1 MTRRA
6 DHMAQICVVGSIN
19 ADLAVRVSRHPL
31 PGETLLGTGAL
42 ITAGGK
48 GANQAVAAANLGA
61 QVSMVGAVGRDAN
74 AQPALEYLKRA
85 GVDLQFVHEV
95 EAPTGLALITVSED
109 AENTIVVVPGANSTV
124 DEQQVRKAKSV
135 IAGADIVVLQGEI
148 PASGFVEAVRLAT
161 GKVMVNLAPV
171 IDVPTD
177 VLLHA
182 DPLVAN
188 EHEAGLILG
197 LYGVDVTAA
206 ASNAAASN
214 AANAAESSE
223 EDMAVA
229 LRKVGFANVVITRGS
244 RGAVV
249 ATDDGV
255 TPILPATV
263 TAVDS
268 TGAGDAFVGALAAE
282 LVQGSSL
289 VSAAQHAAR
298 VGAFATTRQG
308 AQTSYP
314 TPADE
319 LPEVAHA

>member
-206 ASNAAASN
+206 ASNAASAV
-214 AANAAESSE
+214 ASSE

-229 LRKVGFANVVITRGS
+229 LREVGFANVVITRGS

-249 ATDDGV
+249 ATADGV

-289 VSAAQHAAR
+289 VRAAQHAAR
-298 VGAFATTRQG
+298 VGAFAATRQG

-319 LPEVAHA
+319 LPAVAHA

>member
-1 MTRRA
+1 
-6 DHMAQICVVGSIN
+6 MAQICVVGSIN

-161 GKVMVNLAPV
+161 GRVMVNLAPV

-197 LYGVDVTAA
+197 LYGVGVTAA
-206 ASNAAASN
+206 ASSAAA
-214 AANAAESSE
+214 SSE

-229 LRKVGFANVVITRGS
+229 LREVGFANVVITRGS

-249 ATDDGV
+249 ATADGV

-319 LPEVAHA
+319 LPEVAHT

>member
-197 LYGVDVTAA
+197 LYGVDITAA
-206 ASNAAASN
+206 AS
-214 AANAAESSE
+214 NAAESSE

-249 ATDDGV
+249 ATADGV

-289 VSAAQHAAR
+289 VSAAQHSAR

-319 LPEVAHA
+319 LPEVAHT

>member
-85 GVDLQFVHEV
+85 GVDLQFVHKV

-135 IAGADIVVLQGEI
+135 IAGAEIVVLQGEI

-161 GKVMVNLAPV
+161 GRVMVNLAPV

-206 ASNAAASN
+206 ASNAAASS
-214 AANAAESSE
+214 AAASIE

-229 LRKVGFANVVITRGS
+229 LREVGFANVVITRGS

-249 ATDDGV
+249 ATAHGV

-289 VSAAQHAAR
+289 VRAAQHAAR
-298 VGAFATTRQG
+298 VGAFAATRQG

-319 LPEVAHA
+319 LPEVAHT

>member
-1 MTRRA
+1 M
-6 DHMAQICVVGSIN
+6 
-19 ADLAVRVSRHPL
+19 
-31 PGETLLGTGAL
+31 
-42 ITAGGK
+42 
-48 GANQAVAAANLGA
+48 
-61 QVSMVGAVGRDAN
+61 
-74 AQPALEYLKRA
+74 
-85 GVDLQFVHEV
+85 
-95 EAPTGLALITVSED
+95 
-109 AENTIVVVPGANSTV
+109 
-124 DEQQVRKAKSV
+124 
-135 IAGADIVVLQGEI
+135 VLQGEI

-161 GKVMVNLAPV
+161 GRVMVNLAPV

-197 LYGVDVTAA
+197 LYGVDITAA
-206 ASNAAASN
+206 ASNAAN
-214 AANAAESSE
+214 SSE

-229 LRKVGFANVVITRGS
+229 LREVGFANVVITRGS

-249 ATDDGV
+249 ATAGGV

-298 VGAFATTRQG
+298 VGAFAATRQG
-308 AQTSYP
+308 AQTSCP

>member
-6 DHMAQICVVGSIN
+6 DHMTQICVVGSIN

-31 PGETLLGTGAL
+31 PGETLLGTGAV

-74 AQPALEYLKRA
+74 AQPALEYIKRA

-161 GKVMVNLAPV
+161 GRVMVNLAPV

-206 ASNAAASN
+206 ASNAAAS
-214 AANAAESSE
+214 SE

-229 LRKVGFANVVITRGS
+229 LREVGFANVVITRGS

-249 ATDDGV
+249 ATAHGV

-298 VGAFATTRQG
+298 VGAFAATRQG

-319 LPEVAHA
+319 LPEVALA

>member
-1 MTRRA
+1 
-6 DHMAQICVVGSIN
+6 MAQICVVGSIN

-61 QVSMVGAVGRDAN
+61 QVSMIGAVGRDAN

-161 GKVMVNLAPV
+161 GRVMVNLAPV

-197 LYGVDVTAA
+197 LYGVGVTAA
-206 ASNAAASN
+206 ASSAAA
-214 AANAAESSE
+214 SSE

-229 LRKVGFANVVITRGS
+229 LREVGFANVVITRGS

-249 ATDDGV
+249 ATADGV

-319 LPEVAHA
+319 LPEVAHT

>member
-197 LYGVDVTAA
+197 LYGVDIT
-206 ASNAAASN
+206 AAASN
-214 AANAAESSE
+214 AANAADSSE

-249 ATDDGV
+249 ATADGV

-319 LPEVAHA
+319 LPEVAHT

>member
-197 LYGVDVTAA
+197 LYGVDITAA
-206 ASNAAASN
+206 AS
-214 AANAAESSE
+214 NAAESSE

-249 ATDDGV
+249 ATADGV